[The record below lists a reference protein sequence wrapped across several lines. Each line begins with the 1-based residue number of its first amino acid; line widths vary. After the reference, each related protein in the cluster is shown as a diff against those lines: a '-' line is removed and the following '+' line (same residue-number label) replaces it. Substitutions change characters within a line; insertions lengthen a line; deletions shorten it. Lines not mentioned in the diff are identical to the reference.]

1 MAMRTLRPAIASS
14 PLNFGRRGV
23 ALSPDD
29 AESREGDGAD
39 LRLFA
44 TSFAV
49 GFLFVSVLI
58 F

>member
-1 MAMRTLRPAIASS
+1 MRTLRPAIAIH
-14 PLNFGRRGV
+14 PLQFGRRH
-23 ALSPDD
+23 ALSAQASAPSAAD
-29 AESREGDGAD
+29 D

-44 TSFAV
+44 TSFAA

>member
-1 MAMRTLRPAIASS
+1 MRMVRPAFANS
-14 PLNFGRRGV
+14 PLAFGRRGAAV
-23 ALSPDD
+23 AIEAAPERAARAD
-29 AESREGDGAD
+29 D